1 MKTDHMAPSSS
12 ADGVAWDLHPLYA
25 STNDEQ
31 LAKDLDLA
39 LDRAV
44 AFETRYR
51 GKVAELD
58 ATGLRDALVET
69 QDLRELMDTPAIY
82 AHLLHAGKTD
92 EAEHGRLV
100 SLTQEKSTAI
110 NRHLLFFELEW
121 VRVDDEQAE
130 ALLKNPSLKDFAYL
144 LELER
149 RYKPHRLPEGE
160 EQLLDEKA
168 NTGSRAWGRL
178 FEEVTS
184 QLTAEVTVNGQT
196 KTLSQAETLALSY
209 HPDRATRKSAADGM
223 TATLETNLHPLGY
236 IFNVRL
242 QDHATDDRIRSY
254 PSPMA
259 ARNLSNQIEQSS
271 VHALVEACVS
281 GFPIVARYYRL
292 KQRLLRLPELFDYDR
307 YAPLSSDLP
316 PYDWATAQD
325 IVLESYEEFSGTLGG
340 IARRA
345 FSEHWIDAEL
355 RPGKRGGAFSMGGT
369 TRTHPYILTNYTDT
383 VRDVMTVAH
392 EMGHTVHQFLSYGV
406 GYLQAHTPLTT
417 AETASVFGEMIVFR
431 RLLDAQI
438 SDKAKLGLLASK
450 IEDHFATVF
459 RQIAMHNFEYR
470 AHMARRKEG
479 ELSTDRLSELWFD
492 ANSEM
497 FGDSVILRDDYRVWW
512 SYIPHFIRTPF
523 YVHAYAFGD
532 LLVLSLVQRY
542 QEQGDAFVPRYVEML
557 TKGGS
562 VSPIALM
569 EPLGVDLGDP
579 AFWSQGVQVLN
590 DLVSEAE
597 TLAEK
602 VGQGSAEAAKPD

>member
-12 ADGVAWDLHPLYA
+12 ADGVVWDLRPLYA
-25 STNDEQ
+25 ATDDEQ
-31 LAKDLDLA
+31 LGKDLALA

-44 AFETRYR
+44 TFETRYR
-51 GKVAELD
+51 GKVADLD
-58 ATGLRDALVET
+58 AVGLRDALIEL
-69 QDLRELMDTPAIY
+69 QNLRELTDTPAIY

-100 SLTQEKSTAI
+100 ALTQEQATAI
-110 NRHLLFFELEW
+110 NRHLIFFDLEW
-121 VRVDDEQAE
+121 VQVDDGQAE
-130 ALLKNPSLKDFAYL
+130 TLLQDSRLKDFAYL

-184 QLTAEVTVNGQT
+184 RLTADVTVDGQM
-196 KTLSQAETLALSY
+196 KTLGQAETLALSY
-209 HPDRATRKSAADGM
+209 HPDRTTRKSAADGM
-223 TATLETNLHPLGY
+223 TTTLETNLHALGY

-254 PSPMA
+254 PSPMT
-259 ARNLSNQIEQSS
+259 ARCLSNQIEQSS
-271 VHALVEACVS
+271 VDALVEACVS

-292 KQRLLRLPELFDYDR
+292 KQKLLGLSELFDYDR

-316 PYDWATAQD
+316 SYNWATAQD
-325 IVLESYEEFSGTLGG
+325 IVLESYNEFSSTLGD

-345 FSEHWIDAEL
+345 FAERWIDAEL

-369 TRTHPYILTNYTDT
+369 TTTHPYILANYTDT

-431 RLLDAQI
+431 RLLDAQT
-438 SDKAKLGLLASK
+438 SDRAKLGLLASK

-470 AHMARRKEG
+470 AHVARRKEG
-479 ELSTDRLSELWFD
+479 ELSTDRLSELWFE

-532 LLVLSLVQRY
+532 LLVLGLVQRY

-569 EPLGVDLGDP
+569 EPLGINLGDP
-579 AFWSQGVQVLN
+579 AFWSQGVNVL
-590 DLVSEAE
+590 DELVSEAE
-597 TLAEK
+597 ILAE
-602 VGQGSAEAAKPD
+602 AIA

>member
-1 MKTDHMAPSSS
+1 MKTIDATPKSS
-12 ADGVAWDLHPLYA
+12 AAGVTWDLTPLYA
-25 STNDEQ
+25 STHDDQLGNDLE
-31 LAKDLDLA
+31 LATA
-39 LDRAV
+39 RAS
-44 AFETRYR
+44 AFEQTYR

-58 ATGLRDALVET
+58 ATELHNALVEL
-69 QDLRELMDTPAIY
+69 QELRELMDTPAIY

-92 EAEHGRLV
+92 EPEHGRLV
-100 SLTQEKSTAI
+100 ALTQETSTAI
-110 NRHLLFFELEW
+110 NRHLIFFELEW
-121 VRVDDEQAE
+121 VQVDDDHADT
-130 ALLKNPSLKDFAYL
+130 LLKDPALKDFAYM

-160 EQLLDEKA
+160 ENILDEKA

-178 FEEVTS
+178 FEELTS
-184 QLTAEVTVNGQT
+184 RLTAEVTIDGQT

-209 HPDRATRKSAADGM
+209 HPNRETRKSAADGM
-223 TATLETNLHPLGY
+223 TEVLRSNLHPLGY
-236 IFNVRL
+236 VFNVRL
-242 QDHATDDRIRSY
+242 QDHASDDRIRRYS
-254 PSPMA
+254 SPMA

-271 VHALVEACVS
+271 VDALVEACVN

-292 KQRLLRLPELFDYDR
+292 KQQLLKLDQLLDYDR
-307 YAPLSSDLP
+307 YAPLSADLP
-316 PYDWATAQD
+316 SYNWATAQD
-325 IVLESYEEFSGTLGG
+325 IVLESYNEFSTTLGD

-345 FSEHWIDAEL
+345 FAERWIDAEL

-369 TRTHPYILTNYTDT
+369 TSTHPYILANYTDT
-383 VRDVMTVAH
+383 VRDVMTIAH

-431 RLLDAQI
+431 RLLDAQT
-438 SDKAKLGLLASK
+438 SDRAKLGLLASK

-459 RQIAMHNFEYR
+459 RQIAMHNFEHR
-470 AHMARRKEG
+470 AHVARRKEG
-479 ELSTDRLSELWFD
+479 ELSTDRLSELWFE

-532 LLVLSLVQRY
+532 LLVLGLVQRY

-569 EPLGVDLGDP
+569 EPLGINLGDP
-579 AFWSQGVQVLN
+579 AFWSQGVKVL
-590 DLVSEAE
+590 DELVSEAE
-597 TLAEK
+597 RLAE
-602 VGQGSAEAAKPD
+602 AIA